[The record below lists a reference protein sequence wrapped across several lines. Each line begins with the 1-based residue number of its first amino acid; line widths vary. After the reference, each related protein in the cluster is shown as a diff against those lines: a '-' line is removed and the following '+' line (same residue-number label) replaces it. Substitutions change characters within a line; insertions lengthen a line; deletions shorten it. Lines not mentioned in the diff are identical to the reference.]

1 MWETAEKF
9 WKVLKFV
16 GNYLDMWAIALTCNK
31 WLSCVGIDL
40 NNWEMGLEMLETT
53 YVCEI

>member
-31 WLSCVGIDL
+31 WLSCVGIGL
-40 NNWEMGLEMLETT
+40 NNWEMA
-53 YVCEI
+53 